1 MILVQQDIAVY
12 HDAWGEHL
20 MAASLLGPPGR
31 TPLGTTALTIGRGLD
46 NHLVLNDNQV
56 SAHHAIIRCE
66 SQIYS
71 IADAGST
78 NGTFVNKQRVYRDLP
93 QSLTQGDVIRVGQT
107 LLTFEVSETALT
119 LRDTVYLPDNKAET
133 HIQQAAPASLQVCP
147 HCGSAMREIAR
158 FCHVCGSGLTVLH
171 RLQQGI
177 QIGNYIVDRFL
188 GSGGIG
194 AVYLAHHCLLKQ
206 SVALKIH
213 DYFPSNPHISRAFLR
228 SSNYL
233 SQLDHPHIVH
243 LYDYGLQAGKA
254 YQAIEYI
261 HGPTLAQIPWQK
273 TQSWIHDCIEY
284 FMQMVMALGY
294 AHTCTYINVDGILS
308 TGIIHGDIKPHN
320 IFVDRATKKVK
331 LSDFMIPDVQAFLGK
346 KEPDFDDLE
355 VDTRPYGTP
364 AYMAPEQET
373 GQLSAQ
379 TDIFSL
385 GITMYQLATGI
396 RPSSEHGSEKLW
408 ERVPPM
414 NDNPH
419 IPAWLSDLI
428 LKASEIEPADRFQS
442 TREMLH
448 VFQQHRNEE
457 RLVVANM
464 AGPAAT
470 RDQHVIGQFN
480 NVVASLNVTSQF
492 ELANTL
498 KLFKEGIMA
507 STEISARTKQE
518 LIEVINQIGE
528 EATRVVPNTIFLHM
542 MSDGLLTALQTIPDA
557 SLSQIVQKEAAVLL
571 RIHREQRKMKRA
583 IRILFLAAN
592 PKDTPALR
600 LDEEIRGIDKALR
613 GADFRDRFDIK
624 QQWAVRVTDVQDHL
638 LRYKPDIVHF
648 SGHGNSTSEIMLE
661 GPTGNSQTVP
671 ARALSQVF
679 SVLKDNIRCVVLNA
693 CYSQPQAQA
702 IAQHIDC
709 VIGMSQAVGDV
720 AAVSFAAAF
729 YQALGYGRNIRT
741 AFDLGCVHI
750 DMEGLDEQNI
760 PQLLATVADPANI
773 VFVDNP

>member
-1 MILVQQDIAVY
+1 
-12 HDAWGEHL
+12 
-20 MAASLLGPPGR
+20 MAASLVGPSGR
-31 TPLGTTALTIGRGLD
+31 TPLGQTALTIGRHLD

-56 SAHHAIIRCE
+56 SAHHAIVRCE
-66 SQIYS
+66 GQIYS
-71 IADAGST
+71 IIDVGST
-78 NGTFVNKQRVYRDLP
+78 NGTFVNKQCVYRDTSQPLAA
-93 QSLTQGDVIRVGQT
+93 GDVIRVGQT
-107 LLTFEVSETALT
+107 LLTFEVNEIPLT
-119 LRDTVYLPDNKAET
+119 LRDTIHFPDQP
-133 HIQQAAPASLQVCP
+133 QQRQSQPASVQVCP
-147 HCGSAMREIAR
+147 HCGSALREIAR
-158 FCHVCGSGLTVLH
+158 FCHVCGSDLT
-171 RLQQGI
+171 RLQRLPPGT

-206 SVALKIH
+206 SIALKIH

-233 SQLDHPHIVH
+233 SQLDHPQIVH

-261 HGPTLAQIPWQK
+261 NGPTLAQIPWQK
-273 TQSWIHDCIEY
+273 TQGWIHDCIAY
-284 FMQMVMALGY
+284 FMQLLMALSY
-294 AHTCTYINVDGILS
+294 AHTCTYITVDGILS

-320 IFVDRATKKVK
+320 IFLDRLTKNIK

-346 KEPDFDDLE
+346 KEPEFDDLE

-373 GQLSAQ
+373 GQLSPQ

-396 RPSSEHGSEKLW
+396 RPSSEDGAEKLW
-408 ERVPPM
+408 ERVPPARE
-414 NDNPH
+414 NPS

-428 LKASEIEPADRFQS
+428 LKASEREPARRFQS
-442 TREMLH
+442 SQQMLR
-448 VFQQHRNEE
+448 VFEEHRDEE
-457 RLVVANM
+457 HQSMVPI
-464 AGPAAT
+464 AGPAAM
-470 RDQHVIGQFN
+470 RDRHVIGQFN
-480 NVVASLNVTSQF
+480 NMVASLNGTSQF
-492 ELANTL
+492 EVASAL

-518 LIEVINQIGE
+518 LIEVMNQIGE
-528 EATRVVPNTIFLHM
+528 EAARVVPNTIFLHIL
-542 MSDGLLTALQTIPDA
+542 SDGLLKTLQALPDA
-557 SLSQIVQKEAAVLL
+557 SLSQIVQREAAVLL
-571 RIHREQRKMKRA
+571 GIHREQRKIKRA

-600 LDEEIRGIDKALR
+600 LDEEIRGIEGALR

-624 QQWAVRVTDVQDHL
+624 QQWAVRVSDVQDHL
-638 LRYKPDIVHF
+638 LRYRPDIVHF

-661 GPTGNSQTVP
+661 GATGNSQAVP

-693 CYSQPQAQA
+693 CYSHQQALA
-702 IAQHIDC
+702 IAEHIDC

-720 AAVSFAAAF
+720 AAVSFATAF
-729 YQALGYGRNIRT
+729 YQALGYGRTIRT

-750 DMEGLDEQNI
+750 DMQGLDEQHT
-760 PQLLATVADPANI
+760 PQLLATVADPAKI